1 MVARYHGRHP
11 IGEVTAVIDFDIDT
25 DYLKDILIPL
35 LETPS
40 PTGWADAALQLVEG
54 ELRQLGLQ
62 GHRTRKG
69 TLVSTWQGQAEDA
82 PRALTAHV
90 DTLGAVVKRIKDNGR
105 LELSP
110 LGGFAWNTVEGEGCH
125 VFTEAGHAVS
135 GSLLPV
141 KASAHI
147 FGSGVAEMERTA
159 ANMEVRLDERTATS
173 GETRDLGIE
182 VGDFV
187 SFDPRT
193 VVTPNGFIR
202 SRHLDDKA
210 GVACILAAINAL
222 REAQAIPSQR
232 TRIHISHYEE
242 VGHGA
247 AAGFPEDLAE
257 LVAVDMAVVGE
268 GQTSDEFHVTLC
280 AKDRGGPYH
289 AGLTRRLKD
298 LSREA
303 EIPFM
308 VDIYPQYGSDGE
320 AYWRS
325 GGDVA
330 VALIGPGV
338 DASHSYERTHVDA
351 LVSTARLIA
360 AYLTS

>member
-1 MVARYHGRHP
+1 MN
-11 IGEVTAVIDFDIDT
+11 EVTLMNEAVIDTGYLEDTLIHLLDI
-25 DYLKDILIPL
+25 
-35 LETPS
+35 PS
-40 PTGWADAALQLVEG
+40 PTGWTDEALEFVHSKLT
-54 ELRQLGLQ
+54 QLGLQ

-69 TLVSTWQGQAEDA
+69 TLVSTWQGQAEDT
-82 PRALTAHV
+82 PRALTGHV
-90 DTLGAVVKRIKDNGR
+90 DTLGAVVKAIKDNGR

-110 LGGFAWNTVEGEGCH
+110 LGGFAWNTVEGEGCR
-125 VFTEAGHAVS
+125 VFTEGGSAVS

-147 FGSGVAEMERTA
+147 FGSGVGEMERTA
-159 ANMEVRLDERTATS
+159 ANMEVRLDERTTS
-173 GETRDLGIE
+173 GDETRALSIE

-187 SFDPRT
+187 SFDTRT
-193 VVTPNGFIR
+193 LATSNGFIR

-210 GVACILAAINAL
+210 GVVCILAAIKAL
-222 REAQAIPSQR
+222 RAMEAIPSQR
-232 TRIHISHYEE
+232 TQIHISHYEE

-247 AAGFPEDLAE
+247 AAGLSDDLAE

-268 GQTSDEFHVTLC
+268 GQTSDEFHVTIC
-280 AKDRGGPYH
+280 AKDHGGPYH
-289 AGLTRRLKD
+289 AGLTRHLKD
-298 LSREA
+298 VARRA
-303 EIPFM
+303 EVPFK

-320 AYWRS
+320 AYWRA

-338 DASHSYERTHVDA
+338 DASHSYERTHMEA
-351 LVSTARLIA
+351 LTATARLIA

>member
-1 MVARYHGRHP
+1 MVQLA
-11 IGEVTAVIDFDIDT
+11 IDADF
-25 DYLKDILIPL
+25 LKDVLIEL
-35 LETPS
+35 LSTPS
-40 PTGWADAALQLVEG
+40 PTGWADSAIQLVQSQLAE
-54 ELRQLGLQ
+54 LGLQ
-62 GHRTRKG
+62 GHRTHKG

-90 DTLGAVVKRIKDNGR
+90 DTLGAVVKAIKDNGR
-105 LELSP
+105 LQLSP
-110 LGGFAWNTVEGEGCH
+110 LGGFAWNTVEGESCR
-125 VFTEAGHAVS
+125 VFTEGGSVAS

-147 FGSGVAEMERTA
+147 FGADVGKMERTD
-159 ANMEVRLDERTATS
+159 ANMEVRLDERTAT
-173 GETRDLGIE
+173 GDETRALGIA

-193 VVTPNGFIR
+193 VATPNGFIR

-210 GVACILAAINAL
+210 GVACILAAIKAL
-222 REAQAIPSQR
+222 RDAKAIPSQR
-232 TRIHISHYEE
+232 THIHISHFEE

-247 AAGFPEDLAE
+247 AAGFPGDLTE
-257 LVAVDMAVVGE
+257 LVTVDMAVVGE
-268 GQTSDEFHVTLC
+268 GQTSDEFHVTVC

-298 LSREA
+298 VARQA
-303 EIPFM
+303 KIPFK

-320 AYWRS
+320 AYWRA

-338 DASHSYERTHVDA
+338 DASHSYERTHMEA
-351 LVSTARLIA
+351 LISTTRLIA